1 VPDILIAS
9 DAEWLHREI
18 TSVLS
23 SPDTRVR
30 SVSSGPA
37 VLPAARQKL
46 PDLAILDLQIRNM
59 GAMAVALE
67 LRLEEGAGRLGHVP
81 VLMLLDRRPDVYL
94 ARKSSADGWL
104 MKPIDPLRLRRAV
117 AALTALT
124 GGGTYFDPSYQPNPV
139 AVSPEPQTVP
149 SGTVVDSGK

>member
-1 VPDILIAS
+1 MSGWYPCRETTTLGRVADILIAS

-18 TSVLS
+18 TSVVS

-46 PDLAILDLQIRNM
+46 PDLAILDLQIGNM
-59 GAMAVALE
+59 GGMAVALE

-81 VLMLLDRRPDVYL
+81 VLMLLDRR
-94 ARKSSADGWL
+94 A
-104 MKPIDPLRLRRAV
+104 
-117 AALTALT
+117 
-124 GGGTYFDPSYQPNPV
+124 
-139 AVSPEPQTVP
+139 
-149 SGTVVDSGK
+149 